1 MLQIFGKN
9 YYLDIDGIVDKCSMA
24 EKINEN
30 VKNDENDE
38 NSSEDESQTINIFK
52 YEIIKMCIDRI
63 LDEVDDVDEEMGPFA
78 SNSTTT
84 SFKIAFN
91 TLLKNQI
98 ILENE

>member
-1 MLQIFGKN
+1 
-9 YYLDIDGIVDKCSMA
+9 MA